1 MMLLLTA
8 CCFVAAEVVVL
19 VIIEYT
25 KWPWYLSSI
34 KCVQIF
40 GFERKL
46 EMVKMNAFLSFCILF
61 KC

>member
-8 CCFVAAEVVVL
+8 CCFVAAKVVVL

-40 GFERKL
+40 GLKE
-46 EMVKMNAFLSFCILF
+46 N
-61 KC
+61 